1 MSVGFYDLLGGILGG
16 STGGIATSPP
26 TLAFSSATT
35 STIVLTH
42 TIPPEA
48 IYSHSIIYIGL
59 KGVAS
64 HANTTVSTTTN
75 VTFTG
80 LNSGTEY
87 WFVAYADSV
96 GGPNSIPSNVVIAK
110 TLAGAVVDTNQ
121 RIVVPIN
128 RRAFTFAPYIEGR
141 GTSLAIEVNAIEFEP
156 IPIRGRI

>member
-35 STIVLTH
+35 STIVITH

-48 IYSHSIIYIGL
+48 IYNHSIIYIAVSGA
-59 KGVAS
+59 AS

-75 VTFTG
+75 VTFSG
-80 LNSGTEY
+80 LDAGSEY

-96 GGPNSIPSNVVIAK
+96 GGPNSIPSNIVVAK
-110 TLAGAVVDTNQ
+110 TLPGAVVDTNQ
-121 RIVVPIN
+121 RVVVPIN
-128 RRAFTFAPYIEGR
+128 RRAFSFAPYIEGR
-141 GTSLAIEVNAIEFEP
+141 GTSLALEVNAIEFEP
-156 IPIRGRI
+156 VPIRGRI